1 MDLFISHSWKDKTTA
16 NRLTGDLVKAG
27 YQVWIDHEE
36 IPAGSLIID
45 RIEKAIAEC
54 RQLVLLWSEH
64 SAASRHVNAEWQVAF
79 NLDKGIIPCLL
90 DDTPLPAYLAI
101 ILGIDFRANYEEG
114 LDRLIRTAAGN
125 ASVMKPPTP
134 SAQPILEHAEAVLA
148 GVARI
153 VEVSRIDKGQSAVIN
168 ALEGPGPREAR
179 KLQRDLDPA
188 MKAALDRWPE
198 DALVLSL
205 AGYHKKNS
213 YRIKHFDDYQA
224 KRAAPHDRLLKES
237 EKFYFKA
244 LCIEPGDPSALNGF
258 GSIRMLQGDL
268 DTAEGI
274 TCGSRSTAALAGGPY
289 LAAERDLR
297 EIQGSR
303 PNEEDDRWCE
313 PW

>member
-90 DDTPLPAYLAI
+90 DDTALPAYLGI
-101 ILGIDFRANYEEG
+101 ILGIDFRDNYEEG

-134 SAQPILEHAEAVLA
+134 SVQPILEHAEAVLA

-213 YRIKHFDDYQA
+213 YMIKHFDEYQA
-224 KRAAPHDRLLKES
+224 KRAAPHDRLLKKS
-237 EKFYFKA
+237 EKFFFKA

-268 DTAEGI
+268 DTAEYYVRFAIDRAREQGVPTRPPSA
-274 TCGSRSTAALAGGPY
+274 TCVRFK
-289 LAAERDLR
+289 
-297 EIQGSR
+297 GSR